1 MMYVALGSNI
11 GERANYLAEAIQ
23 AMAANGLQV
32 MKESSVYETAPVG
45 YTDQPSFYN
54 MVVEVEP
61 SFSAEAALLQLQQI
75 ERDLGRERLFKNGP
89 RTIDLDILVY
99 NSEDIQSKQLTVPHP
114 RMHERAFVLA
124 PFAEIAPVVE
134 VKGMTVRA
142 LLEALPE
149 SERQDVVRLGPLQSL
164 VNSV

>member
-23 AMAANGLQV
+23 AMAVNGLQV
-32 MKESSVYETAPVG
+32 TKESSVYETAPVG

-61 SFSAEAALLQLQQI
+61 SLSAEAALLQLQQI

-124 PFAEIAPVVE
+124 PCAEIAPAVE

-142 LLEALPE
+142 LLEALPA

-164 VNSV
+164 VSSV

>member
-1 MMYVALGSNI
+1 
-11 GERANYLAEAIQ
+11 
-23 AMAANGLQV
+23 
-32 MKESSVYETAPVG
+32 
-45 YTDQPSFYN
+45 
-54 MVVEVEP
+54 MVVEVDSTMP
-61 SFSAEAALLQLQQI
+61 AEASLLQLQQI
-75 ERDLGRERLFKNGP
+75 EQALGRERLFKNGP

-114 RMHERAFVLA
+114 RMQERAFVLA
-124 PFAEIAPVVE
+124 PFAEIAPAIE

-142 LLEALPE
+142 LLEALPA

>member
-1 MMYVALGSNI
+1 MIYVALGSNI
-11 GERANYLAEAIQ
+11 GDRARYLAEAIQ
-23 AMAANGLQV
+23 AMTETGLRV
-32 MKESSVYETAPVG
+32 TKESSVYETAPVG

-54 MVVEVEP
+54 MVVELESIAP
-61 SFSAEAALLQLQQI
+61 AEAVLLQLQQI
-75 ERDLGRERLFKNGP
+75 ERTLGRERLFKNGP

-99 NSEDIQSKQLTVPHP
+99 KSEDIQSKQLTVPHP

-124 PFAEIAPVVE
+124 PFAEIAPSIE

-149 SERQDVVRLGPLQSL
+149 SERQDVVPLGPLQSL